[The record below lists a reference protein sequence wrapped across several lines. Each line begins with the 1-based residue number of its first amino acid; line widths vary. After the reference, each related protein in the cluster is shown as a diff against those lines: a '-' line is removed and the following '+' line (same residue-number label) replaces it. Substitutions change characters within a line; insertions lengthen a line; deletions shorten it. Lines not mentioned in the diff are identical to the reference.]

1 MILILHLYQEENEN
15 SSDDH
20 GSDSVE
26 EDAKA
31 TPMREVKAEATKE
44 VNIKKKVKILENV
57 GF

>member
-31 TPMREVKAEATKE
+31 TPMREVKVETTKE
-44 VNIKKKVKILENV
+44 VNI
-57 GF
+57 